1 MESNNIYSNVCMND
15 LKEIIR
21 VCISNSNLK
30 VNCDEILSCIH
41 EEIDPDKFSS
51 WLSFNLDNFKS
62 KTNQASYFKK
72 SFLNELDKGTFKL
85 VKIHYLPNIQPL
97 INEMRER
104 NMMILAE
111 DTAYLYVMFDYLLN
125 AKKIDINI
133 ISLLN
138 RKVLSY
144 MSDDQTFADYK
155 KLLKSANTLKPYNI
169 EWELIDKQTTEF
181 NEQWNLMLDKLES
194 VYD

>member
-1 MESNNIYSNVCMND
+1 MND
-15 LKEIIR
+15 MKEIIR

-30 VNCDEILSCIH
+30 VNCDDILSCIH
-41 EEIDPDKFSS
+41 EEIDTDKFSS

-85 VKIHYLPNIQPL
+85 VKIHYLPNTQPL

-111 DTAYLYVMFDYLLN
+111 DSAYLYVMFDYLLN
-125 AKKIDINI
+125 VKKIDINT

-155 KLLKSANTLKPYNI
+155 KLLKSANTLKPYNV
-169 EWELIDKQTTEF
+169 EWELIDKQTTEL
-181 NEQWNLMLDKLES
+181 NEKWNMMLDGLES